1 MTTKAPSSVKSFPD
15 TSLEKQVYTFV
26 DSLQEY
32 MPIDNDRNR
41 LSYGLIKYLSG
52 EGDPPEVLV
61 QSTKVHIKNISASE
75 LAQKLTDGIS
85 KIK

>member
-1 MTTKAPSSVKSFPD
+1 MTTKAPSPVKSFPD
-15 TSLEKQVYTFV
+15 TSIEKQVYTLV
-26 DSLQEY
+26 DSLKEY

-41 LSYGLIKYLSG
+41 LSYGLVKYLSG
-52 EGDPPEVLV
+52 EGDAPEILV

-75 LAQKLTDGIS
+75 LAQKLTEGIS